1 MIEGILMHYSTTY
14 SVTNAEIFLITW
26 PDGHKIGPLTNKE
39 FNIGQDNDWQT
50 AYCRQII
57 LCLPQKLLSVGR
69 FLKCD

>member
-39 FNIGQDNDWQT
+39 FNIGQDND
-50 AYCRQII
+50 
-57 LCLPQKLLSVGR
+57 
-69 FLKCD
+69 